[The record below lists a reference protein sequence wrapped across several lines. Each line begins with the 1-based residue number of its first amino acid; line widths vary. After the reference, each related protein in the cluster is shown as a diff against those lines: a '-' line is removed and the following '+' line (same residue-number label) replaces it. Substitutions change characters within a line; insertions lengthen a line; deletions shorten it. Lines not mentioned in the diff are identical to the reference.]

1 MKTKLFAIAKITKAS
16 GLKGAVGIKPLI
28 RQFDEYVD
36 KDLFIGFDENF
47 ASDIK
52 LANRYGTEKNL
63 NFFLK
68 VLNQEVKLKVWLE
81 KLFLRL

>member
-36 KDLFIGFDENF
+36 KDLFCLLYTSPSPRD
-47 ASDIK
+47 ATLSRMPSS
-52 LANRYGTEKNL
+52 A
-63 NFFLK
+63 
-68 VLNQEVKLKVWLE
+68 
-81 KLFLRL
+81 